1 MPVTSG
7 SEHPWRRRLSRLQTE
22 RSRFET
28 VWGEIEENVAPKT
41 LRLDV
46 SEYNEGEKGHQKILD
61 ETVIRARRVFTAGFV
76 SGMTSPSRPWF
87 KLTTPDA
94 ALSKSHGVRMW
105 LDEVERR
112 MSLVLARSNFYQA
125 IARVYDDLGTYGTC
139 AMTCLENFDKV
150 VWFYPHPVGTY
161 YVSQNDQGLVDTMYR
176 ETTKTVRQLVE
187 TFGIDNVSNQTA
199 SMFHADNLE
208 EQICVFNAIEPNDDR
223 VADKVDFENMPY
235 RSVWW
240 ENAGEN
246 NKYLG
251 KRGFNEFPSMVGR
264 WYATSL
270 DDYGVDCP
278 GITALQ
284 GCKQLYHDTKRMAQ
298 AIDKNVNPPVQVPSA
313 MKRGNQINLLPGGVN
328 YTDIS
333 TPGSG
338 ITPLYQMNF
347 PVGDLGV
354 QMAEV
359 RERINQSFFVDLFL
373 MMSQQDDVR
382 TATEVVIRNEEKLL
396 VLGPVLT
403 RVQTE
408 VLDPVID
415 RVFSI
420 MVRNNLLPLPPP
432 DLEGVDLK
440 VEYISMLAQAQQ
452 SVGASSIERLVN
464 TAASMGGNG
473 FPGVLDIVDED
484 AVLSEYAAI
493 LGVSSRLIRD
503 PEVVAGIRQA
513 RSQAQQQQQM
523 MEAAPALAKAARD
536 ASEVNVKEGSAF
548 DRLSGR

>member
-1 MPVTSG
+1 
-7 SEHPWRRRLSRLQTE
+7 
-22 RSRFET
+22 
-28 VWGEIEENVAPKT
+28 
-41 LRLDV
+41 
-46 SEYNEGEKGHQKILD
+46 
-61 ETVIRARRVFTAGFV
+61 
-76 SGMTSPSRPWF
+76 
-87 KLTTPDA
+87 
-94 ALSKSHGVRMW
+94 
-105 LDEVERR
+105 
-112 MSLVLARSNFYQA
+112 
-125 IARVYDDLGTYGTC
+125 
-139 AMTCLENFDKV
+139 
-150 VWFYPHPVGTY
+150 
-161 YVSQNDQGLVDTMYR
+161 
-176 ETTKTVRQLVE
+176 
-187 TFGIDNVSNQTA
+187 
-199 SMFHADNLE
+199 
-208 EQICVFNAIEPNDDR
+208 
-223 VADKVDFENMPY
+223 
-235 RSVWW
+235 
-240 ENAGEN
+240 
-246 NKYLG
+246 
-251 KRGFNEFPSMVGR
+251 
-264 WYATSL
+264 
-270 DDYGVDCP
+270 
-278 GITALQ
+278 
-284 GCKQLYHDTKRMAQ
+284 
-298 AIDKNVNPPVQVPSA
+298 

-415 RVFSI
+415 RVFAI

-513 RSQAQQQQQM
+513 RAQAQQQQQM
-523 MEAAPALAKAARD
+523 MEAAPGLAKAAKD